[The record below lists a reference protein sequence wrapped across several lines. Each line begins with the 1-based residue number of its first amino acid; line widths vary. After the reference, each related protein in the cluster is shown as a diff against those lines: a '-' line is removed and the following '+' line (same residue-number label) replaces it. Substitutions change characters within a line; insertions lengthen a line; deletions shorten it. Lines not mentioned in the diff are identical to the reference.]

1 MLAAPGADSPERID
15 AAFEWF
21 REQIGRL
28 AAEER
33 RPQRRR
39 ADVRDRL
46 P

>member
-1 MLAAPGADSPERID
+1 MLAAPGGDSPERIA

-21 REQIGRL
+21 REEIGRL

-33 RPQRRR
+33 RPHRRR
-39 ADVRDRL
+39 ADFRDTL